1 MSLTVKLRT
10 IKMNPERW
18 QKVKGLFDV
27 VVELSPDKR
36 ERFLVKSCGGDDEL
50 RRDVE
55 NLLASS
61 DDAEIFME
69 KPAASEVVSQII
81 EPKNLVVGTSF
92 GHYEIVKQI
101 GAGGM
106 GEVYLA
112 EDTKLDRKV
121 AVKILN
127 EKFAAHESNL
137 QRFVQEARAAS
148 ALNHPN
154 ILVIHEIGK
163 SENSNYIVSE
173 YIEGETLRD
182 NFKQSPSKLSEVL
195 EISIQIA
202 NALTAAHAANIVH
215 RDIKPENIMLR
226 PDGFV
231 KILDFG
237 LAKLVEQKAVGFEAS
252 TVKQNQTAKGVIMG
266 TVNYMSPEQAKGEKI
281 DARTDI
287 FSFGVVLYE
296 MIAGRTP
303 FAGDSMSETFAN
315 LINAEPPPLAR
326 FSSNTPNEL
335 NRIVAKTLRKKRD
348 ERYQTMKDLLSD
360 LKVLQ
365 KRLEF
370 EEFNLS
376 EPSAATDGL
385 TLKTRKENLI
395 GNVTDLKP
403 SATADGSDL
412 SQKSIAVL
420 PFANISADADNE
432 YFCDGLAEELL
443 NALAKIKNLKVA
455 ARTSAFS
462 FKNRNVEIGEIGKAL
477 NVKTILEGSV
487 RKSGNKLRIT
497 AQLINAAD
505 GYQIWSKRYD
515 GEMKDVF
522 DLQDDITLAVIDE
535 LKVQFLSGEK
545 TAIRNRYAD
554 NVEAYQ
560 LYLKGRFHI
569 LKLHPLEIQKGISYF
584 QQAIKLDPNY
594 ALAYVGIANAH
605 QILPLA
611 IELAPDEHFP
621 LAIAAAHKAIEI
633 DDDLAEAH
641 SVLGWLTFWA
651 NWDWK
656 TAEKECRRAFEI
668 DPNSADAYEACAHI
682 LSNTGRHSEALAA
695 IKRAREIDPLHLR
708 INALEGQFLLHAG
721 KPDEAL
727 EHLQKTFA
735 LENNFWLAHA
745 FAASVYIKKEMFAEA
760 VSEANFARKVSGGN
774 TFAAAF
780 AAYAL
785 AKSGNQTEARQ
796 ILDEL
801 LELSKVR
808 NIPPYHIA
816 LIYNGLDEHEKNFEW
831 LEKACEKRDPKMAF
845 LKVEPKWNNL
855 RSEPRF
861 QDLMRRVGFSAD
873 TVNGEVKTQ
882 SIVERADTD
891 LVMQSHTGRSF
902 IFNDKKNKKYYLLG
916 GVILFLLAAIGLGY
930 YFYNSKQA
938 VSSVN
943 TKKSIVVLPFVNA
956 GNDANAEYLS
966 DGITESVINNLSQIS
981 GLKVMSRN
989 SSFRFKD
996 NQTNTKN
1003 IASQLGV
1010 ETIVTGDIKQL
1021 GDKFII
1027 NVRLINAGDD
1037 SNIWGNQYVKTNA
1050 DIIAVQNEIA
1060 QAVANNLRVKL
1071 TDSEQQKIVKNYT
1084 ENPEAWQLYNR
1095 GRFYVS
1101 KSTLPEL
1108 NKGIDYFNQAI
1119 EIDPNYALA
1128 YAGLAEAY
1136 RTSVLS
1142 ADRLPNEVFPKAKAA
1157 AQKAIELD
1165 DSLSEAHRNL
1175 GAVEFF
1181 YDWDWKESEN
1191 QYQRALELD
1200 PNNPN
1205 AHWAY
1210 AILLSNTLRHTEALA
1225 EIKRAREIDPLNLM
1239 IIMAEGVCL
1248 NAAGKPDEA
1257 LAGLQ
1262 KALELDPNF
1271 FATHL
1276 MMSNSYLQKGM
1287 FAEAIAEARKAKAFN
1302 GDNAIFDVN
1311 IAHALAKSGK
1321 NEEARTVLNEL
1332 LKASADHYV
1341 PPSSIA
1347 AVYNV
1352 LGERDE
1358 ALTLL
1363 ERAVDARDVDCVFLK
1378 VAPVW
1383 NNLRNEPRFIE
1394 LMRRMNF

>member
-1 MSLTVKLRT
+1 MDS
-10 IKMNPERW
+10 ERW
-18 QKVKGLFDV
+18 QKVKGLFDAV
-27 VVELSPDKR
+27 VGLAPLAR
-36 ERFLVKSCGGDDEL
+36 EKFLVKSCGGDVEL

-55 NLLASS
+55 KLLASS
-61 DDAEIFME
+61 DDAKSFME
-69 KPAASEVVSQII
+69 KPAAEAVAGLMF
-81 EPKNLVVGTSF
+81 EPKNLAAGTSF

-112 EDTKLDRKV
+112 RDTKLDRKV

-137 QRFVQEARAAS
+137 QRFVQEAKAAS

-266 TVNYMSPEQAKGEKI
+266 TVNYMSPEQAKGEKV

-326 FSSNTPNEL
+326 FSSNTPDEL
-335 NRIVAKTLRKKRD
+335 SRIVAKTLRKKRD

-370 EEFNLS
+370 EDFKVSPSGNLTPTKP
-376 EPSAATDGL
+376 EAK
-385 TLKTRKENLI
+385 TLAGEIRKSPEGDTLNE
-395 GNVTDLKP
+395 
-403 SATADGSDL
+403 
-412 SQKSIAVL
+412 KSIAVL
-420 PFANISADADNE
+420 PFANMSADAENE

-462 FKNRNVEIGEIGKAL
+462 FKNRNVEVGEIGKAL

-515 GEMKDVF
+515 GELKDIF

-584 QQAIKLDPNY
+584 EQAIKLDPNY

-611 IELAPDEHFP
+611 IELAPDAHFP

-633 DDDLAEAH
+633 DDELAEAH

-656 TAEKECRRAFEI
+656 TAERECRRAFEL

-682 LSNTGRHSEALAA
+682 LSNTGRHSEALAM

-760 VSEANFARKVSGGN
+760 ISEANFARKVSGGN

-796 ILDEL
+796 ILNEL

-816 LIYNGLDEHEKNFEW
+816 IIYNGLGETEKTFEW

-873 TVNGEVKTQ
+873 TINGELETQ
-882 SIVERADTD
+882 TIVEKADTD
-891 LVMQSHTGRSF
+891 FVIQSHTDKSF
-902 IFNDKKNKKYYLLG
+902 IVSDKKNKKYYLLG
-916 GVILFLLAAIGLGY
+916 GVIFFLLTAIGLGY
-930 YFYNSKQA
+930 YFYNSKQT

-943 TKKSIVVLPFVNA
+943 IKKSIAVLPFVNA

-981 GLKVMSRN
+981 SLKVMSRN

-1071 TDSEQQKIVKNYT
+1071 TNSEQQKIIKNYT

-1119 EIDPNYALA
+1119 KIDPNYALA

-1136 RTSVLS
+1136 RASVLS

-1181 YDWDWKESEN
+1181 YDWNWKESEN

-1200 PNNPN
+1200 PNNAD

-1225 EIKRAREIDPLNLM
+1225 EIKRARELDPLNLA
-1239 IIMAEGVCL
+1239 INMAEGVCL

-1257 LAGLQ
+1257 ISALQ
-1262 KALELDPNF
+1262 KSLELNPNF
-1271 FATHL
+1271 WGTHHL
-1276 MMSNSYLQKGM
+1276 ISSAYIQKGM
-1287 FAEAIAEARKAKAFN
+1287 FDEAIAEARKAKELN
-1302 GDNAIFDVN
+1302 GDNAIFDAN
-1311 IAHALAKSGK
+1311 IGYALAKSGK
-1321 NEEARTVLNEL
+1321 TEEAQAVLNEL

-1347 AVYNV
+1347 TVYNG
-1352 LGERDE
+1352 LGETDQT
-1358 ALTLL
+1358 LTLL

>member
-1 MSLTVKLRT
+1 MDS
-10 IKMNPERW
+10 ERW
-18 QKVKGLFDV
+18 QKVKDLFDAV
-27 VVELSPDKR
+27 VGLSPDKR
-36 ERFLVKSCGGDDEL
+36 EKLLVKSCGGDEDL
-50 RRDVE
+50 RREVE
-55 NLLASS
+55 KLLASS
-61 DDAEIFME
+61 DDAESFME
-69 KPAASEVVSQII
+69 KPAAEAVAGLNV
-81 EPKNLVVGTSF
+81 EPKNLAAGTSF
-92 GHYEIVKQI
+92 GHYEIIKQI

-112 EDTKLDRKV
+112 EDTKLERQV

-137 QRFVQEARAAS
+137 QRFVQEAKAAS

-195 EISIQIA
+195 DVSIQIA

-326 FSSNTPNEL
+326 FSSNTPDEL
-335 NRIVAKTLRKKRD
+335 NRIVAKMLRKKRD

-370 EEFNLS
+370 EEFRVS
-376 EPSAATDGL
+376 PSGDL
-385 TLKTRKENLI
+385 TPTKTEAKTLAGEIRKSPEGDTLNE
-395 GNVTDLKP
+395 
-403 SATADGSDL
+403 
-412 SQKSIAVL
+412 KSIAVL
-420 PFANISADADNE
+420 PFANMSADAENE

-462 FKNRNVEIGEIGKAL
+462 FKNRNVEVGEIGKAL

-515 GEMKDVF
+515 GELKDIF
-522 DLQDDITLAVIDE
+522 DLQDDITLTVINE

-569 LKLHPLEIQKGISYF
+569 LKLHPSEIQKGISYF
-584 QQAIKLDPNY
+584 EQAIKLDTNY

-621 LAIAAAHKAIEI
+621 LAIAAAHTAIAI
-633 DDDLAEAH
+633 DDNLAEAH

-651 NWDWK
+651 DWDWT
-656 TAEKECRRAFEI
+656 TAEKECRRAFEL
-668 DPNSADAYEACAHI
+668 DPNSADAYEAHAHI
-682 LSNTGRHSEALAA
+682 LSNTGRHDEALAA

-708 INALEGQFLLHAG
+708 INALEGQFLFHAG

-760 VSEANFARKVSGGN
+760 ISEANFARKVSGGN

-796 ILDEL
+796 ILNEL

-816 LIYNGLDEHEKNFEW
+816 LIYNGLGETEKTFEW

-855 RSEPRF
+855 RSEPHF

-873 TVNGEVKTQ
+873 TINGEVETQ
-882 SIVERADTD
+882 TIAEKADTD
-891 LVMQSHTGRSF
+891 LVMQFHTGKSF
-902 IFNDKKNKKYYLLG
+902 IFSDKKNKKYYLLG
-916 GVILFLLAAIGLGY
+916 GVIFFLLTAIGLGY
-930 YFYNSKQA
+930 YFYNSKQT

-943 TKKSIVVLPFVNA
+943 IKKSIAVLPFVNA

-981 GLKVMSRN
+981 SLKVMSRN
-989 SSFRFKD
+989 SAFRFKN
-996 NQTNTKN
+996 NQTDVKA

-1010 ETIVTGDIKQL
+1010 ETLVTGDIKQL
-1021 GDKFII
+1021 GDKLII
-1027 NVRLINAGDD
+1027 NVRLIDGNDD
-1037 SNIWGNQYVKTNA
+1037 SQIWGNQYVKNSS
-1050 DIIAVQNEIA
+1050 DLIAAQNEIA

-1071 TDSEQQKIVKNYT
+1071 TDSEEQKLVKNYT
-1084 ENPEAWQLYNR
+1084 ENPEAWQLYLK
-1095 GRFYVS
+1095 GRYHVL
-1101 KSTLPEL
+1101 KITKPEIEL
-1108 NKGIDYFNQAI
+1108 GIKYYQQAVDL
-1119 EIDPNYALA
+1119 DPNYALA
-1128 YAGLAEAY
+1128 YVGLSDAY
-1136 RTSVLS
+1136 RTLTL
-1142 ADRLPNEVFPKAKAA
+1142 AGEMPPTEFFPKAKAA
-1157 AQKAIELD
+1157 AQKAVALD
-1165 DSLSEAHRNL
+1165 DTLAEAHANL
-1175 GAVEFF
+1175 GASLAWN
-1181 YDWDWKESEN
+1181 DWDWNAAEV
-1191 QYQRALELD
+1191 QYKRALEL
-1200 PNNPN
+1200 NPN
-1205 AHWAY
+1205 YADAHLFY
-1210 AILLSNTLRHTEALA
+1210 GTLHLFRKQIPEALA
-1225 EIKRAREIDPLNLM
+1225 EVKRAREIDPLSLRINLL
-1239 IIMAEGVCL
+1239 EGQFL
-1248 NAAGKPDEA
+1248 NYAGKYDEA
-1257 LAGLQ
+1257 LAVAQ
-1262 KALELDPNF
+1262 KLLELDPAF
-1271 FATHL
+1271 WVAYGTASSAYIGKK
-1276 MMSNSYLQKGM
+1276 MYP
-1287 FAEAIAEARKAKAFN
+1287 EAAAQARKARQFY
-1302 GDNAIFDVN
+1302 DVSSDP
-1311 IAHALAKSGK
+1311 IATLGYALAKSG
-1321 NEEARTVLNEL
+1321 NQAEARETLEEL
-1332 LKASADHYV
+1332 LKRSKVQYV
-1341 PPSSIA
+1341 SPYNIA
-1347 AVYNV
+1347 IIYNA
-1352 LGERDE
+1352 LGETDE
-1358 ALTLL
+1358 ALTWL
-1363 ERAVDARDVDCVFLK
+1363 ERGYQQKDTGMPYLK
-1378 VAPVW
+1378 VSSDW
-1383 NNLRNEPRFIE
+1383 DNLQTNPRFIE
-1394 LMRRMNF
+1394 LMRRMNFE